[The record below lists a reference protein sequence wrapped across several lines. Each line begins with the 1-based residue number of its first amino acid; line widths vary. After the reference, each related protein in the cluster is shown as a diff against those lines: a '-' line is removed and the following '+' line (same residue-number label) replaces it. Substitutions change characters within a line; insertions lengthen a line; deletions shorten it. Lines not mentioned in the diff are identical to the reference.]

1 MQPHHLWDAERVR
14 RTIQVRNVPDKLHRE
29 LKRRAKA
36 AGVTLTDY
44 VQRLLEREV
53 GCPPAQEVPAQ
64 EVFARIAKR
73 PPVEL
78 ARSAAELL
86 REERRE
92 PSSSRP

>member
-1 MQPHHLWDAERVR
+1 MHTHHMCDAEGVPK
-14 RTIQVRNVPDKLHRE
+14 TIQVRNVPDKLHRE
-29 LKRRAKA
+29 VKRRAKA

-53 GCPPAQEVPAQ
+53 GRPPTQEVPAQ

-73 PPVEL
+73 PPVDL
-78 ARSAAELL
+78 TRSAAELL

-92 PSSSRP
+92 P